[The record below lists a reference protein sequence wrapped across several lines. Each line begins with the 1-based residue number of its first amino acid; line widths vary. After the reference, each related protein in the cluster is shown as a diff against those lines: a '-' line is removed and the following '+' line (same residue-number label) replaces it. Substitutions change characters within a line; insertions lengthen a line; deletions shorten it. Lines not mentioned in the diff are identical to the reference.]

1 MVKVKNVEEIQKM
14 IKQHPLELRRIFSI
28 TAHIDHGK
36 STACDYL
43 MGRAGLLSHDYEGER
58 RLTDYDEEEQERGI
72 TIFTSVALLSYEIE
86 GQTYLLEI
94 NDTPGHISF
103 TGEVSRALRGSD
115 GAVILV
121 DALEGCMTQTI
132 TNIHLAVGEEWCRPI
147 LFINKVDRLIMEL
160 KLPPEKIIERFQQII
175 QEVNREIKQVAPEI
189 PGVFSFKEKWILNPD
204 LGHVVFGSAKD
215 GWAFTIPLL
224 QKKGFSAKLVLDKYA
239 EAIKSND
246 KEPIQWL
253 KKNLPLDE
261 ALLEG
266 IITFLPSPIE
276 AQKYRMLK
284 LWSGDKKLLA
294 EVATLEN
301 PETIKDNIK
310 KWTAYSLVNIDKD
323 GPLLG
328 MITKIFIHPKSK
340 RPTIIGRVWSGT
352 LKQGDEIFLQNAKR
366 SARVRRLGVME
377 IDSLLPVDQV
387 PAGNLFAMELPD
399 MQPAGEAF
407 VSIEMKD
414 SNIPGFEKILYVSDP
429 VVSRSIKP
437 EDPKDLGKLG
447 DVVRKWVL
455 ADPTASFR
463 KNEESG
469 EYILSGI
476 DPLQIEILVE
486 RIQEEIP
493 IKVGIPITVYHEA
506 LLDRGIE
513 IHTKCSE
520 GHNKLKLYIEPL
532 NEKTMKLLREGK
544 IQEFQDEKE
553 RATLLRDADW
563 DRKEARR
570 IWAIEGNNIFVNG
583 TVGVQRL
590 DRIKGYMIGTFRDF
604 VFASAL
610 AKEPAMGLKVVVTDA
625 TIHEDPS
632 HTRSAQIFV
641 MTFSALNISFLTA
654 NPALFEPILRIDL
667 KTPNEFMGTIMTIIT
682 QHRGKVVNTVTMGDN
697 VEIQGEIP
705 ASEAVKAEGNVGGIA
720 DEIRSATQGKA
731 IFGYQFLKFQ
741 MLPKNLQEEKIVAI
755 RKRKKDTGQ
764 EMAEEIP
771 SPLTFKNRMYPDPG
785 FWRNPICEYIGQFK
799 NKLVVSSILDAV
811 CPKK

>member
-1 MVKVKNVEEIQKM
+1 MVKVKNVEEIQNM
-14 IKQHPLELRRIFSI
+14 IKKHPLELRRIFSI

-58 RLTDYDEEEQERGI
+58 RLTDYDEEEQARGI
-72 TIFTSVALLSYEIE
+72 TIFTSVALLNYDFE
-86 GQTYLLEI
+86 GETYLLEI

-160 KLPPEKIIERFQQII
+160 KLPPEKIIQRFQQII
-175 QEVNREIKQVAPEI
+175 QEVNEEIKQVAP
-189 PGVFSFKEKWILNPD
+189 KELKDKWVLNPD
-204 LGHVVFGSAKD
+204 IGQVVFGSAKD
-215 GWAFTIPLL
+215 GWAFTIPQL
-224 QKKGFSAKLVLDKYA
+224 KRKGMSANLVLDKYA
-239 EAIKSND
+239 DAIKSNT

-261 ALLEG
+261 ALLEV
-266 IITFLPSPIE
+266 IIKYLPSPIE

-284 LWSGDKKLLA
+284 LWGGKKDLLIEA
-294 EVATLEN
+294 SKVEDPN
-301 PETIKDNIK
+301 TIKDK
-310 KWTAYSLVNIDKD
+310 MALWTAYSLVNINKD

-328 MITKIFIHPKSK
+328 MITKIFIHPKTK
-340 RPTIIGRVWSGT
+340 RPTIIGRVWSGN
-352 LKQGDEIFLQNAKR
+352 LRQGDEIYLMNAKR

-377 IDSLLPVDQV
+377 IDSLLPVDEV

-399 MQPAGEAF
+399 MQPAGETF
-407 VSIEMKD
+407 VSLESKD
-414 SNIPGFEKILYVSDP
+414 ENIPGFEKIIYVSDP

-437 EDPKDLGKLG
+437 EDPKNLGKLG

-506 LLDRGIE
+506 LMGKGIE
-513 IHTKCSE
+513 IQTKCSE
-520 GHNKLKLYIEPL
+520 SLNRLKLYIESL
-532 NEKTMKLLREGK
+532 NEATLNLIKEGR
-544 IQEFQDEKE
+544 IGEYQDEKE
-553 RATLLRDADW
+553 RAALLRDADW

-570 IWAIEGNNIFVNG
+570 IWAIEGNNILVNG
-583 TVGVQRL
+583 SVGVQRL
-590 DRIKGYMIGTFRDF
+590 DRIKGYLVSTFRDF
-604 VFASAL
+604 VFGSAI
-610 AKEPAMGLKVVVTDA
+610 AKEPAMGLKVIVTDA
-625 TIHEDPS
+625 SIHEDPT

-641 MTFSALNISFLTA
+641 MMFSALNISFLTA

-667 KTPNEFMGTIMTIIT
+667 KTPSEYMGTIMTIIT
-682 QHRGKVVNTVTMGDN
+682 QHRGKVVDTVQVGDN

-705 ASEAVKAEGNVGGIA
+705 ASETVKTDASTTGGIA

-731 IFGYQFLKFQ
+731 IFGYQFKNFQ
-741 MLPKNLQEEKIVAI
+741 QLPKSLQEERVLQI
-755 RKRKKDTGQ
+755 RSRKKDAG
-764 EMAEEIP
+764 EEI
-771 SPLTFKNRMYPDPG
+771 SPDIPNPFTFKNRMYPDPG
-785 FWRNPICEYIGQFK
+785 FWRKGIYEYMSEYKDKWVIDK
-799 NKLVVSSILDAV
+799 IRADAE
-811 CPKK
+811 PGK

>member
-1 MVKVKNVEEIQKM
+1 MVKVKNVEEIQRM
-14 IKQHPLELRRIFSI
+14 IKTHPLELRRIFSI

-72 TIFTSVALLSYEIE
+72 TIFTSVALLNYNFE
-86 GQTYLLEI
+86 GETYLLEI

-160 KLPPEKIIERFQQII
+160 KLPPEKIIQRFQQII
-175 QEVNREIKQVAPEI
+175 QEVNSEIKQVAP
-189 PGVFSFKEKWILNPD
+189 KDLKDKWILNPD
-204 LGHVVFGSAKD
+204 VGHVVFGSAKD
-215 GWAFTIPLL
+215 GWAFTIP
-224 QKKGFSAKLVLDKYA
+224 QIKKKDMSAKLVLDKYA
-239 EAIKSND
+239 EAIKTNS
-246 KEPIQWL
+246 KEPIKWL
-253 KKNLPLDE
+253 RKNLPLDE
-261 ALLEG
+261 ALLDV
-266 IITFLPSPIE
+266 IVKYLPSPIE
-276 AQKYRMLK
+276 AQKYRMVK
-284 LWSGDKKLLA
+284 LWSGDIRKGLDI
-294 EVATLEN
+294 ED
-301 PETIKDNIK
+301 PEAIKDDVE
-310 KWTAYSLVNIDKD
+310 KWTAHSLINIDKD

-328 MITKIFIHPKSK
+328 MITKIFIHPKTK

-352 LKQGDEIFLQNAKR
+352 LRQGDELYLKNAKR

-377 IDSLLPVDQV
+377 IDSLLPVDHV

-399 MQPAGEAF
+399 IQPAGETF
-407 VSIEMKD
+407 VSLEMKD
-414 SNIPGFEKILYVSDP
+414 EQIPGFEKILYVSDP

-437 EDPKDLGKLG
+437 EDPKNLGKLG

-455 ADPTASFR
+455 ADPTATFR

-486 RIQEEIP
+486 RIQDEIP
-493 IKVGIPITVYHEA
+493 IKVGIPITVYHET
-506 LLDRGIE
+506 LLYKGIE
-513 IHTKCSE
+513 INTKCSE
-520 GHNKLKLYIEPL
+520 GHNKLKMYIEPL
-532 NEKTMKLLREGK
+532 NEDTLKLIREGK
-544 IQEFQDEKE
+544 IGEYQDEKE
-553 RATLLRDADW
+553 RAAFLRDAGW
-563 DRKEARR
+563 DKKEARR
-570 IWAIEGNNIFVNG
+570 IWAIEGPNILVNG
-583 TVGVQRL
+583 SMGVQRL
-590 DRIKGYMIGTFRDF
+590 DRIKGYIVATFRDF
-604 VFASAL
+604 VFSSAL
-610 AKEPAMGLKVVVTDA
+610 AKEPAMGLKAVVTDA
-625 TIHEDPS
+625 TVHEDPT

-667 KTPNEFMGTIMTIIT
+667 KLPSDYMGTIMTILT
-682 QHRGKVVNTVTMGDN
+682 QHRGKVVNTTQVGDN
-697 VEIQGEIP
+697 VEIQGELP
-705 ASEAVKAEGNVGGIA
+705 ASEAVKAEGEIGGIA

-731 IFGYQFLKFQ
+731 IFGYQFEKFQ
-741 MLPKNLQEEKIVAI
+741 LLPKNLQEEMILGI
-755 RKRKKDTGQ
+755 RKRKINTGQ
-764 EMAEEIP
+764 EMAAGIP
-771 SPLTFKNRMYPDPG
+771 NPFTFKNRMYPDPG
-785 FWRNPICEYIGQFK
+785 YWRKSLCEYISQYK
-799 NKLVVSSILDAV
+799 TKIIVSTILDAV

>member
-1 MVKVKNVEEIQKM
+1 MVKVKNVEEIQQM
-14 IKQHPLELRRIFSI
+14 IKTHPLELRRIFSI

-72 TIFTSVALLSYEIE
+72 TIFTSVALLNYEFDGE
-86 GQTYLLEI
+86 TYLLEI

-160 KLPPEKIIERFQQII
+160 KLPPEKIIQRFQQII
-175 QEVNREIKQVAPEI
+175 QEVNSEIKQIAPE
-189 PGVFSFKEKWILNPD
+189 PFKDKWILDPD
-204 LGHVVFGSAKD
+204 LGQVVFGSAKD
-215 GWAFTIPLL
+215 GWAFTIPML
-224 QKKGFSAKLVLDKYA
+224 KKKEMSAKLVLDKYSD
-239 EAIKSND
+239 AIKTNS
-246 KEPIQWL
+246 KEPIKWL

-261 ALLEG
+261 ALLD
-266 IITFLPSPIE
+266 IIIKYLPSPIE

-284 LWSGDKKLLA
+284 LWSGDIKKGLNI
-294 EVATLEN
+294 EN
-301 PETIKDNIK
+301 PESIKDDTE
-310 KWTAYSLVNIDKD
+310 KWTAYSLINIDKE

-328 MITKIFIHPKSK
+328 MITKIFIHPKTK

-352 LKQGDEIFLQNAKR
+352 LRQGDEIYLMNAKR

-387 PAGNLFAMELPD
+387 PAGNLYAMELPD
-399 MQPAGEAF
+399 IQPAGETF
-407 VSIEMKD
+407 VSLEMKD
-414 SNIPGFEKILYVSDP
+414 NDIPGFEKILYVSDP

-455 ADPTASFR
+455 ADPTALFR

-476 DPLQIEILVE
+476 DPLQIEILIE
-486 RIQEEIP
+486 RIQEEIS
-493 IKVGIPITVYHEA
+493 IKVGIPITVYHET
-506 LLDRGIE
+506 LLNKGIE

-532 NEKTMKLLREGK
+532 NEETFHLIKEGK
-544 IQEFQDEKE
+544 IGEYQDEKE
-553 RATLLRDADW
+553 RAALLRGAGW
-563 DRKEARR
+563 DKKEARR
-570 IWAIEGNNIFVNG
+570 IWAIEGNNILVNG
-583 TVGVQRL
+583 SIGVQRL
-590 DRIKGYMIGTFRDF
+590 DRIKGYIIATFRDF
-604 VFASAL
+604 VFSSAL
-610 AKEPAMGLKVVVTDA
+610 AKEPAMGLKVIVTDA
-625 TIHEDPS
+625 TVHEDPT

-654 NPALFEPILRIDL
+654 NPALYEPILRIDL
-667 KTPNEFMGTIMTIIT
+667 KVPSDYIGTIMTILT
-682 QHRGKVVNTVTMGDN
+682 QHRGKVVNTVQVGDN

-705 ASEAVKAEGNVGGIA
+705 ASEAVKAAGTVGGIA
-720 DEIRSATQGKA
+720 DEIRSSTQGKA
-731 IFGYQFLKFQ
+731 IFGYQFYKFQ
-741 MLPKNLQEEKIVAI
+741 LLPKNLQEGEILAI
-755 RKRKKDTGQ
+755 RKRKKDSGQ
-764 EMAEEIP
+764 EISLEIP
-771 SPLTFKNRMYPDPG
+771 NPFNFKNRMYPDPG
-785 FWRNPICEYIGQFK
+785 FWRKGIFEYINQYGAKIVVDKILEAVSPK
-799 NKLVVSSILDAV
+799 N
-811 CPKK
+811 

>member
-1 MVKVKNVEEIQKM
+1 MVKVKNVEEIQNM
-14 IKQHPLELRRIFSI
+14 IKKHPLELRRIFSI

-58 RLTDYDEEEQERGI
+58 RLTDYDEEEQARGI
-72 TIFTSVALLSYEIE
+72 TIFTSVALLNYDFE
-86 GQTYLLEI
+86 GKTYLLEI

-160 KLPPEKIIERFQQII
+160 KLPPEKIIQRFQQII
-175 QEVNREIKQVAPEI
+175 QEVNEEIKQVTP
-189 PGVFSFKEKWILNPD
+189 KQLKDKWILNPD
-204 LGHVVFGSAKD
+204 IGQVVFGSAKD
-215 GWAFTIPLL
+215 GWAFSIPQL
-224 QKKGFSAKLVLDKYA
+224 KKKNMSANLVLEKYA
-239 EAIKSND
+239 EAIKSNT

-261 ALLEG
+261 ALLEV
-266 IITFLPSPIE
+266 IIKFLPSPIE
-276 AQKYRMLK
+276 AQKYRMWK
-284 LWSGDKKLLA
+284 LWSGEKKLLV
-294 EVATLEN
+294 EATKVEDPSALKEN
-301 PETIKDNIK
+301 IS
-310 KWTAYSLVNIDKD
+310 KWTAYSLINIDKD

-328 MITKIFIHPKSK
+328 MITKIFIHPKTK

-352 LKQGDEIFLQNAKR
+352 LRQGEEIYLINAKR

-377 IDSLLPVDQV
+377 IDSLLPVDEV

-399 MQPAGEAF
+399 MQPAGETF
-407 VSIEMKD
+407 VSLEMRGE
-414 SNIPGFEKILYVSDP
+414 NIPGFEKIIYVSDP

-532 NEKTMKLLREGK
+532 NEATLNLIKEGK
-544 IQEFQDEKE
+544 IGEYQEEKE
-553 RATLLRDADW
+553 RAAFLREAGW

-570 IWAIEGNNIFVNG
+570 IWAIEGNNILVNG
-583 TVGVQRL
+583 SVGVQRL
-590 DRIKGYMIGTFRDF
+590 DRIKGYLVSTFRDF
-604 VFASAL
+604 VFSSAL
-610 AKEPAMGLKVVVTDA
+610 AKEPAMGLKVVITDA
-625 TIHEDPS
+625 TVHEDPT

-641 MTFSALNISFLTA
+641 MMFSALNISFLTA
-654 NPALFEPILRIDL
+654 NPALFEPLLRIDL
-667 KTPNEFMGTIMTIIT
+667 KTPSEYMGTIMTTIT
-682 QHRGKVVNTVTMGDN
+682 QHRGKVVDTIQIGDN

-705 ASEAVKAEGNVGGIA
+705 ASETVKSDGSQVGGIA

-731 IFGYQFLKFQ
+731 IFGYQFKKFQ
-741 MLPKNLQEEKIVAI
+741 LLPKSLQEEMILEI
-755 RKRKKDTGQ
+755 RKRKKDAGQ
-764 EMAEEIP
+764 ELSPEIP
-771 SPLTFKNRMYPDPG
+771 NPFTFKNRMYPDPG
-785 FWRNPICEYIGQFK
+785 FWRKSIYEYISRYK
-799 NKLVVSSILDAV
+799 DKIIVSKILNDV
-811 CPKK
+811 SPSK